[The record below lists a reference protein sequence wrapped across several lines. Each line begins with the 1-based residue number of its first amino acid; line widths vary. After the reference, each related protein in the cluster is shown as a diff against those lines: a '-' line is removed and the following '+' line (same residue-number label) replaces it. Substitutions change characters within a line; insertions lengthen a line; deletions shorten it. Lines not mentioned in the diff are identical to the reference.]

1 MIVRRAE
8 NKDIPFIEKA
18 LAEICLYHHGGR
30 PDLFKD
36 SGVKYT
42 AAQLEEVIRDQ
53 IVLVAFDGDEPCG
66 YVIAMPESYDGNGA
80 RCKYSSV
87 YVDDL
92 YVCADKR
99 RQGVGKLLMQ
109 EIFSLAKA
117 QGCYD
122 VTLNV
127 WEFPGSAMEFYKGL
141 GMAPMAHT
149 MEIIL

>member
-1 MIVRRAE
+1 MTVRRAE

-18 LAEICLYHHGGR
+18 LGEICLYHHNGR
-30 PDLFKD
+30 PDLFRD

-53 IVLVAFDGDEPCG
+53 IVLVALDGDEPCG
-66 YVIAMPESYDGNGA
+66 YVIALPKRYDGESA
-80 RCKYSSV
+80 RCKYSSI

-99 RQGVGKLLMQ
+99 RKGAGRLLMQ
-109 EIFSLAKA
+109 EVFSLAKA
-117 QGCYD
+117 GGCYD

-127 WEFPGSAMEFYKGL
+127 WEFPGSAMEFYKSL
-141 GMAPMAHT
+141 GMTPMAHT